1 MKAFKETNLPRQPVM
16 TSDVYERLAAH
27 LDELPGGFARTESG
41 VELRI
46 LRRLFVPDEAEIA
59 VHLTVIPEEARVVA
73 RRARVPVPQAAAHLD
88 AMDRKGLVL
97 CTRDTHGPPRYMAMQ
112 FVVGFW
118 EAQVNRLSRELVED
132 VLEYEPAV
140 IQPEHWRKAPQ
151 MRTIPV
157 RKSIHVTNEVMPYEL
172 GERLV
177 REHTSLAV
185 ANCVC
190 RQAMRTLGQ
199 GCEKPEESCLAL
211 GTAADYVA
219 ESGRGRK
226 ISVTETLEILDR
238 ADETGLVLQPDNAK
252 DPLFICTCCGCCC
265 GVLRSFK
272 RNPRPA
278 SMVSSPFVARLDAA
292 TCHGC
297 QICTKR
303 CQMEAIRVVEKKA
316 ILDRD
321 RCIGCGLCVTT
332 CPKQCLTL
340 QRKPGTEQANVPKNH
355 IRSALKVAQARG
367 KLGIRALIKLQIQ
380 SKLDRLLACGVFP
393 GSQPHDDS
401 AGK

>member
-1 MKAFKETNLPRQPVM
+1 MRTNQQRQTAM

-27 LDELPGGFARTESG
+27 LDDLPGGFTRTEGG

-46 LRRLFVPDEAEIA
+46 LRRLFAPEEAEIA
-59 VHLTVIPEEARVVA
+59 VHLTVIPEAARVVA
-73 RRARVPVPQAAAHLD
+73 RRARVPVPQAATHLD

-97 CTRDTHGPPRYMAMQ
+97 CTRDAHGPPRYMALQ

-132 VLEYEPAV
+132 VLDYEPAV

-157 RKSIHVTNEVMPYEL
+157 QRSIQVTNEVMPYEL
-172 GERLV
+172 GEQLV
-177 REHTSLAV
+177 RKHTSLAV
-185 ANCVC
+185 ANCIC
-190 RQAMRTLGQ
+190 RQAMRTLGR
-199 GCEKPEESCLAL
+199 GCEKPEETCLTL
-211 GTAADYVA
+211 GTAADYVVD
-219 ESGRGRK
+219 SGRGRK
-226 ISVTETLEILDR
+226 ISLSETLEILDR

-272 RNPRPA
+272 RHPRPA
-278 SMVSSPFVARLDAA
+278 SIVSSPFVTRLDNGA
-292 TCHGC
+292 CHGC

-303 CQMEAIRVVEKKA
+303 CPMDAIRVVEKKA
-316 ILDRD
+316 ILDQD
-321 RCIGCGLCVTT
+321 RCIGCGLCVSA

-340 QRKPGTEQANVPKNH
+340 ERKPNSEQANVPKTH

-367 KLGIRALIKLQIQ
+367 KLGIGALIKLQIQ
-380 SKLDRLLACGVFP
+380 SKLDRLLACGTFD
-393 GSQPHDDS
+393 GSQPRED
-401 AGK
+401 APGKP